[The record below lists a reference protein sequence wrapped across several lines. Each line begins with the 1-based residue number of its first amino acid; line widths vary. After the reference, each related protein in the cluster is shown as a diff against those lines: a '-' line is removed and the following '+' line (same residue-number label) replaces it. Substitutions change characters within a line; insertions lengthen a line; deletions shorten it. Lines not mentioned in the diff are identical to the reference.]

1 MFENLE
7 NFVDAQLELDINR
20 RIVITGILALVIL
33 HFVRSY

>member
-7 NFVDAQLELDINR
+7 NSIDAQLELDINLW
-20 RIVITGILALVIL
+20 IVITGILALIIL

>member
-7 NFVDAQLELDINR
+7 NSIDAQLELDINLW
-20 RIVITGILALVIL
+20 IVITGILALVIL